1 MVANMDFTFLN
12 WFIGIGLVVFLV
24 GFMIAALP
32 AWAWFALGLGL
43 LIVGVINK

>member
-1 MVANMDFTFLN
+1 MDVKMDFSFLN

-32 AWAWFALGLGL
+32 GWVWFAILLGLI
-43 LIVGVINK
+43 IVGVVK